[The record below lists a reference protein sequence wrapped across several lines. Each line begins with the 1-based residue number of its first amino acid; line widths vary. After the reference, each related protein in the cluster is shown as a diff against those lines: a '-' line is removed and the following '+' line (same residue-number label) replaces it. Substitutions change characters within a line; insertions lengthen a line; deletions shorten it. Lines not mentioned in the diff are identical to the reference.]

1 MNTLASIAMI
11 LFAPSESI
19 SSMECELSPYFQNDW
34 DGDMDNTQSG
44 RFLNGLYSIHDN
56 YHEDRKFQWRYCK
69 PASMSPFPAGDTTE
83 LPITGYDEVSQEVSR
98 SMETSISHDH
108 SDTVS
113 RTCEKASLYQWVITG
128 TERDSKGAE
137 DQFSAWSKFYL
148 CTDNNEPQCPP
159 GYCLP
164 NEDCT
169 HCKAPFC
176 GNMDSGCSSEIDWA
190 VQEGKWGHPEYYD
203 SFQQVTGVQ
212 LYQANKEDMAL
223 YFYCTKTKP
232 NGHCEELQMPCTDRV
247 CGKFEACGFIPDSCQ
262 SELDW
267 AVTEGKYGHP
277 EFYPHFEE
285 NTGIQLSD
293 ATKEDFLLYWHCASI
308 NPNGHCDG
316 LQIPCNRQCANTAN

>member
-1 MNTLASIAMI
+1 MGCSEHSYSVSDGISR
-11 LFAPSESI
+11 SESSSI
-19 SSMECELSPYFQNDW
+19 STTDSWSTSLGTEISAGFDFEIGASLS
-34 DGDMDNTQSG
+34 
-44 RFLNGLYSIHDN
+44 
-56 YHEDRKFQWRYCK
+56 
-69 PASMSPFPAGDTTE
+69 TT
-83 LPITGYDEVSQEVSR
+83 LSVSSEVSQEVSR
-98 SMETSISHDH
+98 SMESSISHDH

-203 SFQQVTGVQ
+203 SFQQVTGVE

-232 NGHCEELQMPCTDRV
+232 NGHCEELQMPCTDRK
-247 CGKFEACGFIPDSCQ
+247 CGEFEACGFIPDSCQ